1 MISYHHHLYD
11 DRIYWKEALSLINNG
26 YQVICINTGPEYQKG
41 ITRHGIDYI
50 TVQQKKIFHNIFLD
64 KLFKIISGYNIYRDI
79 LNRSRAMEADI
90 YHMHDL
96 CLNKIGRKLKNFRH
110 KPKVIYDVH
119 EPFPE
124 NIEDYYSGKNICI
137 KLLKKLYAR
146 YIYYWELKCAKYYDL
161 VITTE
166 ENVNQKFIQ
175 KLGKD
180 KVDIIYNYTDL
191 KPDFPTLPDGN
202 RIYDVIYCG
211 GITTLRG
218 AMQLL
223 KVARITASSIPDIK
237 FLLVGTILETGLMK
251 GMEKFIIENKLE
263 KNIIVKETVPYEEIK
278 NYYSKSKIGI
288 ALFMPVKTHHIILP
302 IKTFEYMSFGLPIVC
317 SNFGHL
323 AKYVTENDVGEV
335 VNPENIQEIANAILK
350 ILNNR
355 ELYVRYSEN
364 GIKAVKEKYNW
375 KIMENKLVN
384 IYHQLLYS

>member
-1 MISYHHHLYD
+1 M
-11 DRIYWKEALSLINNG
+11 E
-26 YQVICINTGPEYQKG
+26 
-41 ITRHGIDYI
+41 ID
-50 TVQQKKIFHNIFLD
+50 
-64 KLFKIISGYNIYRDI
+64 
-79 LNRSRAMEADI
+79 
-90 YHMHDL
+90 
-96 CLNKIGRKLKNFRH
+96 
-110 KPKVIYDVH
+110 
-119 EPFPE
+119 
-124 NIEDYYSGKNICI
+124 
-137 KLLKKLYAR
+137 
-146 YIYYWELKCAKYYDL
+146 
-161 VITTE
+161 
-166 ENVNQKFIQ
+166 
-175 KLGKD
+175 
-180 KVDIIYNYTDL
+180 
-191 KPDFPTLPDGN
+191 
-202 RIYDVIYCG
+202 
-211 GITTLRG
+211 
-218 AMQLL
+218 
-223 KVARITASSIPDIK
+223 
-237 FLLVGTILETGLMK
+237 LMK
-251 GMEKFIIENKLE
+251 WIEKFIIENKLE